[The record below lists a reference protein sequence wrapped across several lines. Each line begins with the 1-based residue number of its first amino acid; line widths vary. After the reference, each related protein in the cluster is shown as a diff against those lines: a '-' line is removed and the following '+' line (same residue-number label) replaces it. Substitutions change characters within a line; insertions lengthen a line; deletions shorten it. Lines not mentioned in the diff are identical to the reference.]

1 MVLLFVLLLLTIFI
15 TVAGKYKRII
25 KSLFN
30 KRKTVNHVTYEI
42 LWFKKLLKLKFSVDL
57 FTLDIFY
64 FLLFIIINKI
74 ILESS
79 SSYLF
84 QKSQIIEGKNSFLM
98 TYTLFYVCPWM
109 FWSYIGKNENKYI
122 MR

>member
-42 LWFKKLLKLKFSVDL
+42 LWFKKFLKLKFSVDL
-57 FTLDIFY
+57 FTLDIF
-64 FLLFIIINKI
+64 FFFPL
-74 ILESS
+74 
-79 SSYLF
+79 
-84 QKSQIIEGKNSFLM
+84 
-98 TYTLFYVCPWM
+98 
-109 FWSYIGKNENKYI
+109 
-122 MR
+122 